1 MVFQRNKSFA
11 DFARYQSVNIS
22 HIKCS
27 YLSNRFNFFL
37 QFMYL
42 TISII
47 TTKFYSNI
55 PMQSVVIVIQR
66 ISPLLNLWPCYSPI
80 EKLYINFATKPLV
93 LAYKWV

>member
-1 MVFQRNKSFA
+1 MA
-11 DFARYQSVNIS
+11 NIHRLVS
-22 HIKCS
+22 CKISETFVSLKNHI
-27 YLSNRFNFFL
+27 LRATLQTDLIFFTII
-37 QFMYL
+37 YL